1 MCFFAQDIPFYDFFV
16 IYVITRKVLYG
27 TFCPLQPNTIGE
39 GPTNNWSKQRE
50 LNLSG
55 WRFNYS
61 SGGGF
66 TEQKNTVAWKTQRFH
81 RFWRGQAGSL
91 SSRQGQSYLFCLK
104 YIFSPFLNFASSSE
118 WKLYSKHIYWR
129 SLAGLSSE
137 ALFGCL
143 SDSGIS
149 HQVQQQLCPW
159 DLEGKLQKMTL
170 GRCRVG
176 HWASQRFKDTA
187 IESGLERPARC
198 HLILGKVTRGKIFA
212 NVQITGFGNGV
223 SHPPR
228 LCWWFVA
235 VVAKR
240 WWPRWWPRW

>member
-1 MCFFAQDIPFYDFFV
+1 MIFFL
-16 IYVITRKVLYG
+16 YVITRKVFSG

-55 WRFNYS
+55 WRLNYS

-129 SLAGLSSE
+129 ILAGLSSE
-137 ALFGCL
+137 ALFGL
-143 SDSGIS
+143 FIWLRHFTSGS
-149 HQVQQQLCPW
+149 ATTVPL
-159 DLEGKLQKMTL
+159 GL
-170 GRCRVG
+170 GRET
-176 HWASQRFKDTA
+176 SEDDTG
-187 IESGLERPARC
+187 SLPGRS
-198 HLILGKVTRGKIFA
+198 LGKSKIQRHR
-212 NVQITGFGNGV
+212 NWKRLRDTGEEPFDIG
-223 SHPPR
+223 
-228 LCWWFVA
+228 
-235 VVAKR
+235 
-240 WWPRWWPRW
+240 